1 MVLLSPS
8 SISKKYE
15 YSALFVSYSK
25 RLPMATSE
33 PKDISR
39 FFDLDMFITCG
50 SPSCFPETAWIN
62 VISMYNLSGSHS
74 ALSSLAV
81 EGV

>member
-15 YSALFVSYSK
+15 YFVLCVSYSK

-33 PKDISR
+33 PKDICR

-50 SPSCFPETAWIN
+50 SPSCFPETAWSN
-62 VISMYNLSGSHS
+62 VISMYSTS
-74 ALSSLAV
+74 
-81 EGV
+81 